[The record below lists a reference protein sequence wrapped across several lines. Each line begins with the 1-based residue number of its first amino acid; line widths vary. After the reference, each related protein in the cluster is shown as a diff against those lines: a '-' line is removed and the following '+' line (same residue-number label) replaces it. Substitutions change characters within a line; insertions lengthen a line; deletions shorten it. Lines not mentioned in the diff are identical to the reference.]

1 MSKEA
6 HAFHH
11 RSCLAESTGFKPV
24 VVQWS
29 GRPAGSVDGD
39 RGSDALGAAAAA
51 PGFTSGTLARL
62 VGTATVSRTRVS
74 ERTPPTVPN
83 GEE

>member
-24 VVQWS
+24 VVQLLMVARLGRAHGQDDLSYTTRTGSWRASESQVHS
-29 GRPAGSVDGD
+29 GG
-39 RGSDALGAAAAA
+39 LQ
-51 PGFTSGTLARL
+51 PGF
-62 VGTATVSRTRVS
+62 SRT
-74 ERTPPTVPN
+74 
-83 GEE
+83 GEKARFRWLPGRY